1 MKSSRKIIVGAYQVQ
16 AVHYGIESRICDID
30 ETHDVAAVRD
40 VGSELLQEI
49 KPMVVSR
56 LIDNHRR
63 RMQHQRDV
71 VDRIQAVY
79 GKTWYQGPRPDLVSK
94 QPWHDTR
101 FGDWIMVP
109 HGVAARLVRGSE
121 GTDT

>member
-1 MKSSRKIIVGAYQVQ
+1 MKSSRKIIVGAHQVQ
-16 AVHYGIESRICDID
+16 AVHHGIESKIYDID
-30 ETHDVAAVRD
+30 ETHDVSAVRD

-49 KPMVVSR
+49 RPMVVSR

-63 RMQHQRDV
+63 IMQHQRDV
-71 VDRIQAVY
+71 VDRIQALF

-121 GTDT
+121 ETDT